1 MEEGTKEKLIPE
13 QIRRMLSLVITIIT
27 AILYAAVLGN
37 AVVRSALEENPVFP
51 ENMLRAAG
59 FLSGL
64 VGAVVSAG
72 FAKSQR
78 PTPVQ
83 LSNNHPLGGR
93 TLTAWYS
100 LHPPSLIRRNL
111 LGLASIMGLYN
122 SSRPVPRSRT
132 PEEERPPEETPP
144 EEDSPEDEG
153 PPEREPLSVV
163 VWIALL
169 YFAVYFVVGISA
181 FFVTICRDSVPEIV
195 VNSGWVWLGTVMSS
209 TYSFFGIDTDE

>member
-13 QIRRMLSLVITIIT
+13 QIRRMISLVITIIT
-27 AILYAAVLGN
+27 AILYAAILGN

-64 VGAVVSAG
+64 VGSVVSAG

-78 PTPVQ
+78 PVSTQ
-83 LSNNHPLGGR
+83 MTNNRPIRGR

-111 LGLASIMGLYN
+111 LGLASLMGIYT
-122 SSRPVPRSRT
+122 SSQPLPRSQT
-132 PEEERPPEETPP
+132 PEEGAPPEEAPP
-144 EEDSPEDEG
+144 EEEA
-153 PPEREPLSVV
+153 PPAREPLSVV

-169 YFAVYFVVGISA
+169 YFAVYFLVGISA
-181 FFVTICRDSVPEIV
+181 FFVTICRDSTPEIV
-195 VNSGWVWLGTVMSS
+195 VNSGWVWLGTIISS
-209 TYSFFGIDTDE
+209 TYSFFGIDAGN

>member
-1 MEEGTKEKLIPE
+1 MKEGSEEKIIPE

-51 ENMLRAAG
+51 DNMLRAAS

-72 FAKSQR
+72 FANSQR
-78 PTPVQ
+78 PVSVQ
-83 LSNNHPLGGR
+83 MTNNHPIGGR
-93 TLTAWYS
+93 TLTAWHS

-111 LGLASIMGLYN
+111 LGLANVVGICP
-122 SSRPVPRSRT
+122 SRQPVPRST
-132 PEEERPPEETPP
+132 PEKEIPPE
-144 EEDSPEDEG
+144 EG
-153 PPEREPLSVV
+153 PPEEEAPPAEEPLSVV

-169 YFAVYFVVGISA
+169 YFAVYFFVGISA
-181 FFVTICRDSVPEIV
+181 FFVTICRDGAPEIV

-209 TYSFFGIDTDE
+209 TYSFFGIDAGE